1 MVKVV
6 LGLLIILTIFF
17 VVAFL
22 QDYIKATK
30 EGNIEKTNFFA
41 LGAVGFITNFLIL

>member
-17 VVAFL
+17 AVAFL
-22 QDYIKATK
+22 RDYIKATK
-30 EGNIEKTNFFA
+30 EGNIEK
-41 LGAVGFITNFLIL
+41 LIFSH